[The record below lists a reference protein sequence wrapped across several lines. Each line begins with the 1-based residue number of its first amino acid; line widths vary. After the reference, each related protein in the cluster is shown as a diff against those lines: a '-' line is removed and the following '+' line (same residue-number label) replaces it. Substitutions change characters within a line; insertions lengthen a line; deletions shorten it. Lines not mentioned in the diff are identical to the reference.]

1 MSKIYVDPVRQA
13 GSQSEQPIFKK
24 SLNKVSFRGYQ
35 TYDITKVKRAP
46 GYKIIAQNPVHIQKY
61 SIIRPYLY
69 AQKDSLI
76 SITDFGCSAGIMGL
90 AAYLDGFKR
99 ITFVDHDAEYLDLV
113 SKALNFISAD
123 EPIIIKGKLNDLSH
137 KTDVLF
143 AFAVIHW
150 LYSSTELF
158 GSLDAVIHRF
168 KSISSKTIFIEWI
181 DPSDRAIAKLG
192 HISHNIGIHQQPYN
206 KESFVT
212 ALQKHY
218 KNIKMI
224 GRISNTREIWIAT
237 ELSCKLPLQ
246 QRIVRFMEYGSFL
259 MSRQVKSLKSYFA
272 GFFK

>member
-1 MSKIYVDPVRQA
+1 MSKIYVDPVRLA
-13 GSQSEQPIFKK
+13 GNQSEHPIFKK
-24 SLNKVSFRGYQ
+24 SLTKASFRGYQ
-35 TYDITKVKRAP
+35 TYDIFKIKRAP
-46 GYKIIAQNPVHIQKY
+46 GYKIVTQNPVHKHKY
-61 SIIRPYLY
+61 SIVRPYLY
-69 AQKDSLI
+69 AQKDRLT

-90 AAYLDGFKR
+90 TAYSDGFKK
-99 ITFVDHDAEYLDLV
+99 IMFVDHDVEYLNLV

-158 GSLDAVIHRF
+158 GSLDAVIQRF
-168 KSISSKTIFIEWI
+168 KSISSKTIFVEWI

-192 HISHNIGIHQQPYN
+192 HISHNPGIHQQPYD
-206 KESFVT
+206 KKSFVT

-237 ELSCKLPLQ
+237 ELSCKLSLR
-246 QRIVRFMEYGSFL
+246 QRIVRFLVYGSFL
-259 MSRQVKSLKSYFA
+259 MSRQVKNLKTYFA
-272 GFFK
+272 GLLK